1 MINTQLKD
9 QLEAA
14 MKQKKIEVKY
24 PDGYKQWK
32 EKFDYFFGVTK
43 SVRSTLDSIY
53 GPGGGVDNYQGSIY
67 RNSNLDI
74 KKVVKTEIKKV
85 QHKPQHSSKS
95 FKFIKLRNGK

>member
-14 MKQKKIEVKY
+14 MKQKKLEVRY

-32 EKFDYFFGVTK
+32 EKFDYFFNVTK

-67 RNSNLDI
+67 CNSNLNI
-74 KKVVKTEIKKV
+74 NKVVKAEVKKA
-85 QHKPQHSSKS
+85 HTITKNSSKS
-95 FKFIKLRNGK
+95 FRFIKLKNGK